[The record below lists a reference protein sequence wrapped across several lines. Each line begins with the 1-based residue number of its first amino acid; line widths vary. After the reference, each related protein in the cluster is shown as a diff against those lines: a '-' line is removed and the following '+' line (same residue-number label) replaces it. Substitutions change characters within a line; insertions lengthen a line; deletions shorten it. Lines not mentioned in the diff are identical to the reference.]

1 MAIGMRPQKRG
12 LFGARPEYATPG
24 IGDGVNVAMAMP
36 GMAAPSPMPEQRS
49 PGIGTR
55 LLGEGWEDKAFAI
68 GGLLAGDGGAA
79 AMAMRQQENAQ
90 QQAMAEQAAEM
101 RKRSLDMQD
110 WQAKEQWKLDNAPPP
125 NNDTINDFEWYKG
138 LSDTDKE
145 IYHRMKP
152 QYMTVDNG
160 DGTKSI
166 IPIGANGPVIGGGA
180 QQQAPAKP
188 VGGLMPMGG
197 PTQPASGGF
206 R

>member
-12 LFGARPEYATPG
+12 LFGSRPDYATPG
-24 IGDGVNVAMAMP
+24 IGDGMNVAMAMP
-36 GMAAPSPMPEQRS
+36 GMAAPSPMPEQRA

-55 LLGEGWEDKAFAI
+55 LLGEGWEDKAFPI
-68 GGLLAGDGGAA
+68 GGLLAGHGGAA

-90 QQAMAEQAAEM
+90 QQAMAQQAEAM

-110 WQAKEQWKLDNAPPP
+110 WQAKEQWKLENRPEANPTAMQSNYEYLLRTNPKLAEQYLQNQTTAPP
-125 NNDTINDFEWYKG
+125 
-138 LSDTDKE
+138 
-145 IYHRMKP
+145 MV
-152 QYMTVDNG
+152 VDNG
-160 DGTKSI
+160 DGTKTVYPAGM
-166 IPIGANGPVIGGGA
+166 IPQAG
-180 QQQAPAKP
+180 QQQAPSKP